1 MGGRVAQRAPARPA
15 AGASDDEVGRRFPVE
30 EEGVHFSIIAVRFK
44 SAVVDGNIR
53 ACASPS
59 PQPSPSGRGG
69 RSCRLTSRF
78 SPSTYDALSP
88 ALSLKGEGAICAG

>member
-30 EEGVHFSIIAVRFK
+30 GEGVHFSIIVVRFK
-44 SAVVDGNIR
+44 SAVVDGDMCLR
-53 ACASPS
+53 APS

-78 SPSTYDALSP
+78 SPSPYDALSP
-88 ALSLKGEGAICAG
+88 ALSLKGEGAVCAG